1 MPTKALSLVR
11 GNALRVTKLDSCG
24 RFVYGEMSQAVSD
37 AFVSVALTA
46 NTVDSDEINVTTANG
61 KRCVYEPAET
71 RLSGYSVEANFCEVD
86 PDVFTIITG
95 YPAVEDAFGNVVGFD
110 VDTDDSIPL
119 QAFGLETWTDISA
132 GDACLN
138 PDADGSFGYLLLA
151 YLKGGYVG
159 DFTVENNAVTFTI
172 TGATTRS
179 GNAWGTGPYKVML
192 DATGTPSTLIAP
204 LRPTV
209 PLRLMQVEVAP
220 PVAVTGARPL
230 LNPTATPLTS
240 VTKVTTPGSL
250 SVAFDFVPDDSTEF
264 VWIDFGDDTW
274 DYGPGAAGFTHLYE
288 TPGTYTVKASTN
300 GTWVTTTVTVPGV

>member
-11 GNALRVTKLDSCG
+11 GNSMRVTKLDSCG

-37 AFVSVALTA
+37 SYVSVALTA
-46 NTVDSDEINVTTANG
+46 TTVDSDEINVTKANG

-71 RLSGYSVEANFCEVD
+71 RLSGYSVEATFCEVD

-119 QAFGLETWTDISA
+119 QAFGLETWTDFAS
-132 GDACLN
+132 GDGCAN
-138 PDADGSFGYLLLA
+138 PDADGEYGYLLLP

-172 TGATTRS
+172 TGATTRA
-179 GNAWGTGPYKVML
+179 GNAWGTGPYKVVL
-192 DATGTPSTLIAP
+192 DGTGTPSTLLEP

-209 PLRLMQVEVAP
+209 PLRVTTVEVAP
-220 PVAVTGARPL
+220 PTPVVGARPL
-230 LNPTATPLTS
+230 LNPTATPITAIAGV
-240 VTKVTTPGSL
+240 VTAGSL
-250 SVAFDFVPDDSTEF
+250 SAKINVTPNNSTEF
-264 VWIDFGDDTW
+264 VWVDFGDDTW
-274 DYGPGAAGFTHLYE
+274 DYGPGAPGFTHVYE
-288 TPGTYTVKASTN
+288 TAGTYTVKASSN